1 MSPDTTGASAA
12 ADLTPDAPPVAPG
25 PSIAPLA
32 NGRGKHEATDTVSL
46 AREPEDAELIE
57 SPDRPR
63 RLTRGERKKL
73 GRLRARKVHRIVRHV
88 DPWTVLK
95 LSLMFFACLF
105 VVMLVAGILLWH
117 LAASAGTI
125 TKIED
130 FIAEAGAFTTFKFD
144 GPKILQA
151 SILGGLVMV
160 IVASG
165 FTVLMAVLFNLISDL
180 VGGIR
185 FTVIEEETVRK
196 VTPAQDLPR
205 SKKIRDRSTG

>member
-1 MSPDTTGASAA
+1 MSPESTGSGASA
-12 ADLTPDAPPVAPG
+12 DLTHDAPAVAPG

-32 NGRGKHEATDTVSL
+32 NGRDRH
-46 AREPEDAELIE
+46 EPEAGVFTAPVPDAPVLEE
-57 SPDRPR
+57 HDRPR

-73 GRLRARKVHRIVRHV
+73 GRLRARKVRRIVRHV

-95 LSLMFFACLF
+95 LSLAFFACLF
-105 VVMLVAGILLWH
+105 VVLLVAGILLWH

-125 TKIED
+125 TKIEN

-151 SILGGLVMV
+151 SVLGGLVMV
-160 IVASG
+160 IVAAG
-165 FTVLMAVLFNLISDL
+165 FSVLMAVLFNLISDL

-185 FTVIEEETVRK
+185 FTVIEEETSR
-196 VTPAQDLPR
+196 PAAPPPEASR
-205 SKKIRDRSTG
+205 SGVH

>member
-1 MSPDTTGASAA
+1 
-12 ADLTPDAPPVAPG
+12 
-25 PSIAPLA
+25 
-32 NGRGKHEATDTVSL
+32 VSL
-46 AREPEDAELIE
+46 APDPSHTELIE
-57 SPDRPR
+57 THDRPR

-73 GRLRARKVHRIVRHV
+73 GRLRARKVRRIVRHV

-105 VVMLVAGILLWH
+105 IVMLVAGILLWH

-125 TKIED
+125 TKVED

-144 GPKILQA
+144 GQKILQA

-165 FTVLMAVLFNLISDL
+165 FAVLLAVLFNLISDL

-185 FTVIEEETVRK
+185 FTVIEEETARK
-196 VTPAQDLPR
+196 VVKTPDPPR
-205 SKKIRDRSTG
+205 KKKMRDRSTG

>member
-1 MSPDTTGASAA
+1 MSPDSTGASAA
-12 ADLTPDAPPVAPG
+12 ADLTTDAPSVAPG

-32 NGRGKHEATDTVSL
+32 NGREKQLTAPVLLPSSPDD
-46 AREPEDAELIE
+46 EDVE
-57 SPDRPR
+57 SHDRPR

-88 DPWTVLK
+88 DPWSVLK
-95 LSLMFFACLF
+95 LSLMFFTCLF
-105 VVMLVAGILLWH
+105 IVMLVAGVLLWH

-125 TKIED
+125 AKIED

-144 GPKILQA
+144 GPKIFQA
-151 SILGGLVMV
+151 SVLGGLVMV

-165 FTVLMAVLFNLISDL
+165 FAVLMAVLFNLISDL

-185 FTVIEEETVRK
+185 FTVIEEESARAVHAAD
-196 VTPAQDLPR
+196 VPR
-205 SKKIRDRSTG
+205 SKSR

>member
-1 MSPDTTGASAA
+1 MSPDSPGTGAAA
-12 ADLTPDAPPVAPG
+12 KLTQDAPPVAPG
-25 PSIAPLA
+25 PSIAPLG
-32 NGRGKHEATDTVSL
+32 NGRGKHEAEPVAL
-46 AREPEDAELIE
+46 APDPDDGEVIE
-57 SPDRPR
+57 THDRPH
-63 RLTRGERKKL
+63 RLTRAERKKL

-88 DPWTVLK
+88 DPWSVLK

-105 VVMLVAGILLWH
+105 VVLLVAGILLWN

-125 TKIED
+125 AKIED

-165 FTVLMAVLFNLISDL
+165 FSVLLAVLFNLISDL

-185 FTVIEEETVRK
+185 FTVIEEESARK
-196 VTPAQDLPR
+196 VAPAPDLPR

>member
-1 MSPDTTGASAA
+1 MSPDSTGASAA
-12 ADLTPDAPPVAPG
+12 ADLTPDAPAVAPG
-25 PSIAPLA
+25 PSIAPLG
-32 NGRGKHEATDTVSL
+32 NGRGRHEADPMSL
-46 AREPEDAELIE
+46 APEPADDELIE
-57 SPDRPR
+57 THDRPH

-73 GRLRARKVHRIVRHV
+73 GRLRARKVNRIVRHV

-105 VVMLVAGILLWH
+105 IVMLVAGILLWH

-144 GPKILQA
+144 GAKILQA
-151 SILGGLVMV
+151 SVLGGLVMV

-165 FTVLMAVLFNLISDL
+165 FSVLLAVLFNLISDL

-185 FTVIEEETVRK
+185 FTVIEEETARK
-196 VTPAQDLPR
+196 VAKAPDLPR
-205 SKKIRDRSTG
+205 TKKTRDRSTG

>member
-1 MSPDTTGASAA
+1 MPPESTGASAA
-12 ADLTPDAPPVAPG
+12 ADVTHDAPVVAPG
-25 PSIAPLA
+25 PSILPLG
-32 NGRGKHEATDTVSL
+32 NGRRGKHEAEGSGPSKLGDEEAV
-46 AREPEDAELIE
+46 E
-57 SPDRPR
+57 SHDRPR
-63 RLTRGERKKL
+63 KLTRSERKKL

-88 DPWTVLK
+88 DPWSVLK
-95 LSLMFFACLF
+95 LSLMFFTCLF
-105 VVMLVAGILLWH
+105 IVMIVAGVLLWH

-160 IVASG
+160 IVSSG
-165 FTVLMAVLFNLISDL
+165 FTVLLAVLFNLISDL

-185 FTVIEEETVRK
+185 FTVIEEESARRVA
-196 VTPAQDLPR
+196 PAPDLSRPKSR
-205 SKKIRDRSTG
+205 ERSTG

>member
-1 MSPDTTGASAA
+1 MSPDTSGASAA
-12 ADLTPDAPPVAPG
+12 ADLTPDAPGVAPG
-25 PSIAPLA
+25 PSIAPVA
-32 NGRGKHEATDTVSL
+32 NGRGKHEATESVSL
-46 AREPEDAELIE
+46 APDPLDDELIE
-57 SPDRPR
+57 THDRPR

-105 VVMLVAGILLWH
+105 VVMLVAGVLLWH

-125 TKIED
+125 AKVED

-151 SILGGLVMV
+151 SVLGGLVMV

-165 FTVLMAVLFNLISDL
+165 FSVLLAVLFNLISDL

-185 FTVIEEETVRK
+185 FTVIEEETARK
-196 VTPAQDLPR
+196 APKGPDLSR
-205 SKKIRDRSTG
+205 SKSR